1 MDNENIT
8 FMGAII
14 GDYQGSVFE
23 FHYTGNYYFSFDNE
37 NCHLTDDS
45 MMTLAV
51 MDLLRDKG
59 STFAD
64 DDVLFYFRKWYSK
77 NPNAGYGRS
86 FARLL
91 AGLPSRR
98 DSYGDGAAMRIS
110 PVGYFAKD
118 EKEAIDLAYRITRPT
133 HNHIESYRAATLL
146 ARLIFLARKGA
157 SKDELKEVATKEY
170 CLFSSLSAIQEDN
183 HFSACFDASCMK
195 NMPQALSFF
204 FLTNSFDECL
214 RASVSSGG
222 DCDTNAAIACSLA
235 EAFYN
240 EDLIEHKRRILN
252 SPFVK
257 NDKDIIRL
265 LVKGESQ
272 EHIL

>member
-1 MDNENIT
+1 MDNENTT

-23 FHYTGNYYFSFDNE
+23 FHYTGNYHFSFDNE
-37 NCHLTDDS
+37 KCHLTDDS

-51 MDLLRDKG
+51 MDLLTDKG
-59 STFAD
+59 NAFTD

-77 NPNAGYGRS
+77 NPNAGYGKS
-86 FARLL
+86 FTRLL
-91 AGLPSRR
+91 LGLPSRR

-110 PVGYFAKD
+110 PAGYFAKN
-118 EKEAIDLAYRITRPT
+118 EKEAIDLARRITRPT
-133 HNHIESYRAATLL
+133 HNHIESYRAAILL
-146 ARLIFLARKGA
+146 ARLIYLARKGA
-157 SKDELKEVATKEY
+157 TKNELKKVATKEY
-170 CLFSSLSAIQEDN
+170 RLFSSLSAIQEDN
-183 HFSACFDASCMK
+183 HFSDCFDASCMK
-195 NMPQALSFF
+195 NMPQALSAF

-235 EAFYN
+235 EAYYN
-240 EDLIEHKRRILN
+240 EDLTEHKRRILN

-265 LVKGESQ
+265 LTKGTNQ
-272 EHIL
+272 K